1 MKIKIKYEIEV
12 NEEKIECESLEIA
25 EKKMKSFLS
34 QELEAYL
41 IKKEYKGDKIIN
53 ELLVG

>member
-12 NEEKIECESLEIA
+12 NEERVECESLEIA
-25 EKKMKSFLS
+25 ERRMKSFAS

-41 IKKEYKGDKIIN
+41 IKKEYNGDKIIN
-53 ELLVG
+53 EILVG